1 MKGKKRYEIGLEKLA
16 NAAAEVTVMQKVLE
30 DLQPA
35 LVQASENVAATVKEV
50 ETESAE
56 AAIVE
61 KNVMADE
68 LVADEQV
75 NFNNFSFANRSI
87 LSNCAIGP
95 SCTSNQ
101 RRMRCQFS

>member
-1 MKGKKRYEIGLEKLA
+1 MKGKRRYEIGLEKLA
-16 NAAAEVTVMQKVLE
+16 NAAAEVSVMQKALE

-35 LVQASENVAATVKEV
+35 LVQASENVAATLKQV
-50 ETESAE
+50 EAESAE

-75 NFNNFSFANRSI
+75 KSNVANLYALVSEC
-87 LSNCAIGP
+87 L
-95 SCTSNQ
+95 
-101 RRMRCQFS
+101 